1 MLTLVLGGLRSG
13 KSAFARRLA
22 EADGRPVTY
31 LATGVAV
38 DAEME
43 RRIEAHRRARPT
55 DWTCIEEPVSIGAA
69 VPPGSELVLLESVDG
84 WLANRIWER
93 NPEGD
98 GARDLEDELVAECSR
113 ELDRVRAAAD
123 RLIAVSSEVGLALV
137 PTHPLGRVFADVL
150 GILNQRL
157 AAEAEATYLVVA
169 GLPVRLDGASIARVA
184 T

>member
-1 MLTLVLGGLRSG
+1 MLTFVLGGLRSG

-22 EADGRPVTY
+22 EEAGPPVTY

-38 DAEME
+38 DAETE
-43 RRIEAHRRARPT
+43 RRIEAHRRARPR
-55 DWTCIEEPVSIGAA
+55 DWICIEEPVSIGTA
-69 VPPGSELVLLESVDG
+69 VPSGSELVLLESVDG
-84 WLANRIWER
+84 WLANRVWER
-93 NPEGD
+93 DSEGD
-98 GARDLEDELVAECSR
+98 RARDLEDELVAECSR
-113 ELDRVRAAAD
+113 ELAGLRAAAD

-169 GLPVRLDGASIARVA
+169 GLPVRLDGDSIERG
-184 T
+184 TK